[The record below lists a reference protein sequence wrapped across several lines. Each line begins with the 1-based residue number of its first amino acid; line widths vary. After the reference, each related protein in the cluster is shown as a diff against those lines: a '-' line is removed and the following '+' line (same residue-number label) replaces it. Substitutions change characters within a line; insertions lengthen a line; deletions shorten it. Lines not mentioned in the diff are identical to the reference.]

1 MKSCEIFQAVFPI
14 QMTIGSERVKGLTEC
29 IDGEVFHCFV
39 KARSASG
46 FTIQKTTSFSFHLF
60 SHLEL
65 MGMTEFE
72 GRAIQ
77 FLVD

>member
-1 MKSCEIFQAVFPI
+1 VRFSKRFFNSDD
-14 QMTIGSERVKGLTEC
+14 ERERASQRTHRL

-39 KARSASG
+39 KAKSASG